1 MNNMDPITAG
11 MTIGGAILG
20 KIGMRRRRREERK
33 RRAREKKFA
42 LQAQTALIGTVD
54 GLREDYRTRAGFAR
68 EEFGIRQSSAI
79 QGYQAERPSYLERSA
94 MDTMIGGSNLAY
106 SGSAETASKRL
117 DDGFRTQ
124 LEAENLT
131 ARQEMSAITKG
142 FESELRGVQVGL
154 LNLERT
160 ASERGY
166 SIPSMGASF
175 NTNPTG
181 LGGIV

>member
-1 MNNMDPITAG
+1 MDPITAG

-20 KIGMRRRRREERK
+20 KIGMSKRRREERR

-42 LQAQTALIGTVD
+42 LQAQTSLIGTVD

-68 EEFGIRQSSAI
+68 EQFDVRQSSAI
-79 QGYQAERPSYLERSA
+79 QGYQAERSA
-94 MDTMIGGSNLAY
+94 MDSMTGSTNLAY
-106 SGSAETASKRL
+106 SGTAQTASSRL
-117 DDGFRTQ
+117 DEGFKTQ
-124 LEAENLT
+124 LEAENLS
-131 ARQEMSAITKG
+131 ARQEMSSITKG

>member
-1 MNNMDPITAG
+1 MDPITAG

-54 GLREDYRTRAGFAR
+54 GLREDYRKRAGFIR
-68 EEFGIRQSSAI
+68 SEFNLRQQSAL
-79 QGYQAERPSYLERSA
+79 QGYMGERSA
-94 MDTMIGGSNLAY
+94 MDTMVGGTNLAY
-106 SGSAETASKRL
+106 SGAAETASNRL
-117 DDGFRTQ
+117 DQSFRTQ
-124 LEAENLT
+124 LEAENLGAQQQLSSLT
-131 ARQEMSAITKG
+131 RG
-142 FESELRGVQVGL
+142 FESELRDVQVGL

>member
-1 MNNMDPITAG
+1 MDPITAG

-79 QGYQAERPSYLERSA
+79 QGYQAERSA

-106 SGSAETASKRL
+106 SGSAQTASKRL

>member
-79 QGYQAERPSYLERSA
+79 QGYQA
-94 MDTMIGGSNLAY
+94 
-106 SGSAETASKRL
+106 AETASKRL